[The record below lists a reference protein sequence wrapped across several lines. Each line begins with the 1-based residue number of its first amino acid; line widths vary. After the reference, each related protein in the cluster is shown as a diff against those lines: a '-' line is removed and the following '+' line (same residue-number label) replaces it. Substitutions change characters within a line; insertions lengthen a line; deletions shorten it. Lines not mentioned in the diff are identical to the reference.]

1 MGQRERFILFL
12 VGVLLGV
19 GLLFGINSRSQP
31 ERDRRRQVRDSLN
44 LPGMMYDYAA
54 TSRGFYGHYVKHESV
69 ETRAD
74 GSKVRSIVTGGRRRY
89 DAQGREL
96 PEEHLLVRETYAAA
110 VTLAEDGPVSDYAF
124 LFADRIVVTLRPGHK
139 AEEVVLPSGDVASPV
154 EGRADQALLR
164 LGRWV
169 AASSGP
175 DWSRLPGLLDQVRAM
190 PAVASAE
197 FQAIDWRAESDLIR
211 AESSR

>member
-69 ETRAD
+69 ESRAD
-74 GSKVRSIVTGGRRRY
+74 GSKVRSVITGGRRRY

-96 PEEHLLVRETYAAA
+96 PEEHLLVRETYAPGVA
-110 VTLAEDGPVSDYAF
+110 LAEAGPVADYAF
-124 LFADRIVVTLRPGHK
+124 LFADRIVITLRPGRK
-139 AEEVVLPSGDVASPV
+139 ASEVRLPSGDVARPV
-154 EGRADQALLR
+154 EGRADQAV
-164 LGRWV
+164 LGLARWV
-169 AASSGP
+169 AGPSGP
-175 DWSRLPGLLDQVRAM
+175 DWDRLPGLLAEVRAI
-190 PAVASAE
+190 PAVASAD
-197 FQAIDWRAESDLIR
+197 FQSIDWRAESDLIR